1 MNQRKAKRIRRAA
14 RKLSVQW
21 LKSLVSEEEG
31 RVINEKNFMDY
42 MPRQTHLM
50 AHEQM
55 IIMPNSYRY
64 FVKAVKKGKKHW

>member
-14 RKLSVQW
+14 RKLSIEW

-31 RVINEKNFMDY
+31 RIINEKNFMKY
-42 MPRQTHLM
+42 MPKQTHLM
-50 AHEQM
+50 SQEQM

-64 FVKAVKKGKKHW
+64 FVKAVKRGIKHW